1 MVFWR
6 VVSMV
11 SLCTGCKMFNHLLIQ
26 VSVCEM
32 NPFVQEDN
40 KTMEPTCADDDGD
53 DNDDEGLRSDQ
64 IRSFQH
70 HGKRDSTSTCVRDPP
85 VACRPR
91 IQTCRSGSVRWNDAR
106 V

>member
-1 MVFWR
+1 
-6 VVSMV
+6 
-11 SLCTGCKMFNHLLIQ
+11 
-26 VSVCEM
+26 M

-40 KTMEPTCADDDGD
+40 KTMEPTCADDGDD

-85 VACRPR
+85 VALPSTVPDLQIRFGPLE
-91 IQTCRSGSVRWNDAR
+91 
-106 V
+106 